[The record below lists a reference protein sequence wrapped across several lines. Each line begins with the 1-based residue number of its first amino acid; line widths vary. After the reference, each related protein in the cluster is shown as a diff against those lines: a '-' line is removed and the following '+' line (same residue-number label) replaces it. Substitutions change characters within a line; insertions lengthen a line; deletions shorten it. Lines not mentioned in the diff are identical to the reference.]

1 MTRPTIWID
10 IDNRAVLAAIQG
22 AEQRLARPD
31 ELMRLISAHM
41 LAAVEDNFE
50 QQGRPKK
57 WTDLKDATKAQRQ
70 KLGHWP
76 GHILQ
81 RSGNLKNNIVQ
92 HWDSKQAV
100 VGSNEPYA
108 AIQHFGGKTKPHTI
122 RPRQKKALSFAG
134 RILKSVKHP
143 GSDIPARPFL
153 HMTAQ
158 DMQHLAEDIGDW
170 YLQALRP

>member
-22 AEQRLARPD
+22 AERRLARPD
-31 ELMRLISAHM
+31 ELMELIAGSM
-41 LAAVEDNFE
+41 LKAVEDNFE
-50 QQGRPKK
+50 QQGRPG
-57 WTDLKDATKAQRQ
+57 WA
-70 KLGHWP
+70 KLHDGTIAAREAVGHWP
-76 GHILQ
+76 GKILQ
-81 RSGNLKNNIVQ
+81 RSGRLKDNIVK
-92 HWDSKQAV
+92 HWDNRQAV
-100 VGSNEPYA
+100 VGTNVAYA

-122 RPRQKKALSFAG
+122 RPRQEKALSFAG
-134 RILKSVKHP
+134 RVLKSVKHP
-143 GSDIPARPFL
+143 GSNIPARPFL